1 MVSIKRR
8 EPIVKMTDADLLDD
22 LISYQRWAGDD
33 FSIHP
38 IPASEARRAEKVALE
53 SLRRMGGKRTTRGRP

>member
-1 MVSIKRR
+1 MRR
-8 EPIVKMTDADLLDD
+8 TPIAKLVDADLLEE

-38 IPASEARRAEKVALE
+38 IPASESRRAEKVALE
-53 SLRRMGGKRTTRGRP
+53 ILNRMHARHAVRGVKES

>member
-1 MVSIKRR
+1 MVKRR
-8 EPIVKMTDADLLDD
+8 EPIAKMADADLLED

-38 IPASEARRAEKVALE
+38 IPASESRRAEKVALE
-53 SLRRMGGKRTTRGRP
+53 ILRRMHCRHAVGGSPK